1 MKTVTYAA
9 TSVRPSGKGHIQ
21 AIHGVLKAIDNT
33 LLAVLEV
40 PFQWHRRIADRHSL
54 AAMDDRLLKDI
65 GISRA
70 DAEHEAEKP
79 FWRN

>member
-1 MKTVTYAA
+1 MKTVTFAE
-9 TSVRPSGKGHIQ
+9 TNVRPSGKGHIQ
-21 AIHGVLKAIDNT
+21 AIHGVLKAIDNS
-33 LLAVLEV
+33 LLALLDV
-40 PFQWHRRIADRHSL
+40 PLAWQRRIADRNSL

>member
-1 MKTVTYAA
+1 MKTITYAE
-9 TSVRPSGKGHIQ
+9 TSLRPSGKGSVQ
-21 AIHGVLKAIDNT
+21 AIHSVLKAIDNS
-33 LLAVLEV
+33 LLAVLDV
-40 PFQWHRRIADRHSL
+40 PLQWQRRIADRHSL
-54 AAMDDRLLKDI
+54 MSMDDRLLKDI